1 MDELELPTDPSSFV
15 FKGILRIETGE
26 RMATHFV
33 LLTDKSSRQ
42 IKKTS
47 WVFDWQRELKQT
59 DRHVYK
65 LVMLSEPDTIQGL
78 ISLSFEAGYIFVQLI
93 ENAAFNRGEGKVFD
107 GVVGNLLTFACLLSV
122 NSGFEG
128 FVAFDSK
135 SELIRYYQQNYGA
148 IRIGGIRMAIDE
160 HAAHHLIN
168 KYYKA

>member
-1 MDELELPTDPSSFV
+1 MDELELPADPSSLV
-15 FKGILRIETGE
+15 FKGILQTETGE
-26 RMATHFV
+26 RMPTQFV

-42 IKKTS
+42 IKKAS
-47 WVFDWQRELKQT
+47 WVFDWQGESRKT

-78 ISLSFEAGYIFVQLI
+78 VSLSFETGFVFVHLI
-93 ENAAFNRGEGKVFD
+93 ENAAFNRGEGKFFD

-135 SELIRYYQQNYGA
+135 SELIRYYQQKYGA
-148 IRIGGIRMAIDE
+148 IRIGGIRMAVDE
-160 HAAHHLIN
+160 QAAHHLID
-168 KYYKA
+168 KYYKS